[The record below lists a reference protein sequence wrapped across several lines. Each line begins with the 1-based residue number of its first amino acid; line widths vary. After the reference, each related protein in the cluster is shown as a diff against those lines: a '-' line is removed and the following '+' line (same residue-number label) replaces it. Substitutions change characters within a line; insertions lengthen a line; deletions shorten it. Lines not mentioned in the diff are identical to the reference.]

1 MIWLANKMD
10 ISPTTQGDEEEISVD
25 KKRTIDPN
33 IEDIQ
38 GVCFVSCFQ
47 LNNPISDFE
56 EYQVLWRMLRSKFLL
71 GMMLSC

>member
-1 MIWLANKMD
+1 MIWLGNKMD

-33 IEDIQ
+33 IEYIQ
-38 GVCFVSCFQ
+38 GVCFVSCVQ

-56 EYQVLWRMLRSKFLL
+56 EYQVL
-71 GMMLSC
+71 

>member
-10 ISPTTQGDEEEISVD
+10 ISPTTQGDEEEIPGD

-33 IEDIQ
+33 FEDTQ
-38 GVCFVSCFQ
+38 GVCFVSCFH